1 MISMTL
7 KATVL
12 GACLAMALPGAG
24 LAQTGGGAGGAA
36 GGAGGGAGGAA
47 GTGGPTLGGG
57 AGGTIPSSPGGA
69 AGSGGANDPAATGT
83 VRGGSVGENQCAAI
97 LTNRTMYPADVVA
110 GCEKK

>member
-1 MISMTL
+1 MRNVTL
-7 KATVL
+7 KAAVF
-12 GACLAMALPGAG
+12 GACLALALTPA
-24 LAQTGGGAGGAA
+24 LAQTGAGAGGAGGAT
-36 GGAGGGAGGAA
+36 GGAGAATGGAGAVQ
-47 GTGGPTLGGG
+47 GGG
-57 AGGTIPSSPGGA
+57 AAAVPAAPGGA